1 VRYTEIAEASPPD
14 HLITGIRQA
23 KAPYGKPL
31 RKLECPWSDAWQF
44 HPSTVSQLSSQ
55 AVSETWAMR
64 KGSSNVCTLIAYY
77 QMYPTYPV
85 VVAAN
90 RDEYYTRKARQP
102 HMIHQQP
109 RVYAGK
115 DEHAGGTWLG
125 VNEFGLVAGLL
136 NRHSPEPQDPA
147 RRSRGLLCLDML
159 CQRDALAARDML
171 VTEARTHPYNS
182 FYVFWADSEHAYL
195 AYNEENITIRA
206 IQPGRYLLTNS
217 SLIDLSQLTPAGLG
231 DLLTD
236 PHPASLDATWAKLQA
251 VCRTHHEIDRVVDP
265 PNEHRGNRAICVHA
279 SDHYGTVSS
288 SLLAIGRDWSTNRYL
303 HAEGAPC
310 CTPYQNI
317 SALFTD
323 ECDGHMPAD

>member
-236 PHPASLDATWAKLQA
+236 PHPASLDAAIAPSVSMPPTTMARCLPVCWRLAATGLQIA
-251 VCRTHHEIDRVVDP
+251 TYMPRAHHAARRIRISRPSSPTNVTGTCLLTEPILVD
-265 PNEHRGNRAICVHA
+265 
-279 SDHYGTVSS
+279 T
-288 SLLAIGRDWSTNRYL
+288 
-303 HAEGAPC
+303 
-310 CTPYQNI
+310 
-317 SALFTD
+317 
-323 ECDGHMPAD
+323 